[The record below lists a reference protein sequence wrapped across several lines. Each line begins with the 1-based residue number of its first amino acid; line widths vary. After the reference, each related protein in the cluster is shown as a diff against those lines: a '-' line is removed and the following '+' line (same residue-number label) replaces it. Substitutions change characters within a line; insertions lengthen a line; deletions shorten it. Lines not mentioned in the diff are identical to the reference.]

1 MQKIDWTKWSAIAE
15 ILSALAIVVTLAYL
29 AIQTQQNTTAIQAS
43 VRQAMLSDDW
53 ELIRAQIEYPILFIS
68 RAGNAD
74 MSDEELVRLNSY
86 LVGFVRT
93 QENRWLQYQNGVI
106 DERTWGTYAAAIPS
120 IFSSDFVRAW
130 FLNRAARGEFDEDF
144 VTMMSDVFTQ
154 NPPRQIP
161 TVRGALGFDPL

>member
-15 ILSALAIVVTLAYL
+15 ILSAIAIVVTLAYL

-43 VRQAMLSDDW
+43 VRQAMLTDDW

-68 RAGNAD
+68 RAGEVE

-93 QENRWLQYQNGVI
+93 QENRWLQYQSGVI

-120 IFSSDFVRAW
+120 IFSSDFVRSW
-130 FLNRAARGEFDEDF
+130 FWNRAARGEFDEDF
-144 VTMMSDVFTQ
+144 VAMLGEVLNQ
-154 NPPRQIP
+154 NPLRQLP
-161 TVRGALGFDPL
+161 SVREALGFDPL